1 MRVVGSVKGVC
12 HPFSMGASRKVGVGL
27 REDQPLDRI
36 YALPSSAHWDR
47 LPHTSISVWY
57 GSMRWT
63 HRPPAVDKGASS
75 LGEQS
80 GDRRQC
86 DCAHAC
92 DRMHV
97 RSDDQICVHV
107 RVCPH

>member
-47 LPHTSISVWY
+47 LPQTSISLVVWIHALD
-57 GSMRWT
+57 S
-63 HRPPAVDKGASS
+63 PPAGRGRLTKAPQV
-75 LGEQS
+75 
-80 GDRRQC
+80 
-86 DCAHAC
+86 
-92 DRMHV
+92 
-97 RSDDQICVHV
+97 
-107 RVCPH
+107 